1 LRIYE
6 LCLIFHND
14 TTDEQQDQIFQSIA
28 DIVAQHSGSVLKT
41 EKWGKKS
48 FKFVIKKQTKG
59 HYCFLV
65 FEAAVTALKE
75 IERNIMYNESI
86 LRYNF
91 IRLEKFVAPPAATE
105 VETPAATEV
114 ETPAATEVE
123 TKVEAE
129 VETKVEAE
137 VETKVEAEVE
147 TKVEAEVETKVEA
160 EAKVD
165 TEAEAENGT
174 KTESVDVEQAPATQ
188 E

>member
-14 TTDEQQDQIFQSIA
+14 TTEEQQDQIFQSIA
-28 DIVAQHSGSVLKT
+28 GIVAQHSGSVLKT

-65 FEAAVTALKE
+65 FEAVTAALKE
-75 IERNIMYNESI
+75 IERHIMYNESI

-91 IRLEKFVAPPAATE
+91 IRLEKFVAPPAEPVCT
-105 VETPAATEV
+105 ETPAATAV
-114 ETPAATEVE
+114 ETKVEAAVE

-129 VETKVEAE
+129 VETKVEAA
-137 VETKVEAEVE
+137 VETKVEAEV
-147 TKVEAEVETKVEA
+147 
-160 EAKVD
+160 KVD
-165 TEAEAENGT
+165 TEAENGT

>member
-14 TTDEQQDQIFQSIA
+14 TTDEQQDQMFQSIA
-28 DIVAQHSGSVLKT
+28 DILAQHSGSVLKT

-48 FKFVIKKQTKG
+48 FKFVIKKQSKG

-91 IRLEKFVAPPAATE
+91 IRLEKFVAPPAEPVSTE
-105 VETPAATEV
+105 TQ
-114 ETPAATEVE
+114 TEVE
-123 TKVEAE
+123 TKAA
-129 VETKVEAE
+129 T
-137 VETKVEAEVE
+137 
-147 TKVEAEVETKVEA
+147 EVETKVEA